1 MASGIDDVTTTKNG
15 FYCHKLCITAIKNYL
30 HNKPKNRLKN
40 MRDILIYGIVF
51 LSGVLVGYVFHI
63 LQCNILKLD
72 YRHKD

>member
-1 MASGIDDVTTTKNG
+1 
-15 FYCHKLCITAIKNYL
+15 
-30 HNKPKNRLKN
+30 